1 MKRGDIVSDHKRH
14 TVAESRRAEKAAVST
29 LLNLLLANEEKVRE
43 AAKNDDS
50 RLWLSEDVKV
60 LTHLGVCHYLQS
72 YPWVLTSFAKRG
84 LYPVNHPS
92 GNNRYGFLRAT
103 PKEMWGE
110 GEYADNRWAFVR
122 ELNEWVNSDL
132 KSSMKC

>member
-1 MKRGDIVSDHKRH
+1 MSNYNATRR

-60 LTHLGVCHYLQS
+60 LTHLGVSLPPILPVGSYL
-72 YPWVLTSFAKRG
+72 FR
-84 LYPVNHPS
+84 
-92 GNNRYGFLRAT
+92 
-103 PKEMWGE
+103 
-110 GEYADNRWAFVR
+110 
-122 ELNEWVNSDL
+122 
-132 KSSMKC
+132 